1 MLMTNNFR
9 NILDLFLYA
18 KEQNMCTSLFC
29 TTRGVMAYRSM
40 CKEIGKDRIKYLIEA
55 KG

>member
-29 TTRGVMAYRSM
+29 TTCGAMAYRSM